1 VQWLRDHEIDPKPL
15 ATCFIPE
22 ANGVLDDYFESW
34 FLTFERPLQERPEGM
49 ESVVNL
55 GQSQEWLEPPKPI

>member
-1 VQWLRDHEIDPKPL
+1 VQWLRDLEIDPKPL

-34 FLTFERPLQERPEGM
+34 FLISSGLR
-49 ESVVNL
+49 
-55 GQSQEWLEPPKPI
+55 KKA